1 MKRMSASTDIL
12 FQPIALGTTQL
23 TSRVVRTA
31 HGTGMAVPHI
41 TDRFIDYFVARAD
54 GGCALSII
62 EASRVHP
69 STGNDLQLYGDQIV
83 PGYRRLMKA
92 LHPYDMR
99 IFQQLFHGGNVYSAA
114 DGGQTPA
121 RLGPFPTSRGPGELW
136 AARWGS
142 VR

>member
-1 MKRMSASTDIL
+1 LTRRISLRMSVSTDIL

-92 LHPYDMR
+92 LRPYEEM
-99 IFQQLFHGGNVYSAA
+99 STPP
-114 DGGQTPA
+114 QTAA

-136 AARWGS
+136 VARWGS